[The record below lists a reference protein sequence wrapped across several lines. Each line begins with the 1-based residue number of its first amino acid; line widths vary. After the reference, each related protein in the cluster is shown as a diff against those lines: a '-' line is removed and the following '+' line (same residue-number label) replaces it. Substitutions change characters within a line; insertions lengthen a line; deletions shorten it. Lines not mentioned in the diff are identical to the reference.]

1 MHGAVVSLLARFSC
15 SGGGP
20 AGCFCLCREVR
31 FPAALLS
38 SGLVLVDTPG
48 VGGLG
53 SIQNAAALS
62 TLPQSHAVLFVSDAS
77 QELTAAE
84 LRFLSTVQDLCPT
97 VVMILSKIDLYAHW
111 EQIRRLDLA
120 HLDRR
125 RIAIEVLP
133 LSSEVRRRAAR
144 TSDQEM
150 NNESGFPPL
159 VNRLGAVVMDSE
171 RLALDA
177 VVAHVLS
184 VA

>member
-1 MHGAVVSLLARFSC
+1 MTISRPRCPLRCV
-15 SGGGP
+15 
-20 AGCFCLCREVR
+20 
-31 FPAALLS
+31 
-38 SGLVLVDTPG
+38 TP
-48 VGGLG
+48 
-53 SIQNAAALS
+53 S
-62 TLPQSHAVLFVSDAS
+62 
-77 QELTAAE
+77 
-84 LRFLSTVQDLCPT
+84 
-97 VVMILSKIDLYAHW
+97 M
-111 EQIRRLDLA
+111 LDLA

-150 NNESGFPPL
+150 NNEPGFPPL